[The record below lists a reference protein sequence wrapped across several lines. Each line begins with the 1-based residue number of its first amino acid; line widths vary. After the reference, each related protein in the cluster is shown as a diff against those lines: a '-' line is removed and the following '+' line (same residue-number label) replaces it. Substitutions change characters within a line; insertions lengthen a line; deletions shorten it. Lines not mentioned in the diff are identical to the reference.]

1 MKIATITIFCNEEF
15 RLNNWKELY
24 NEYKDD
30 VALHVIVNNGCSGDT
45 KILQDNFPN
54 SLVIESK
61 TNNMM
66 ASYNLALTEILRDPE
81 INAIMQICNDIRLEK
96 GGLRK
101 LYDFLYSKENYA
113 MVSPVLLMKNSEI
126 IDSYGA
132 DINKWTLA
140 YTHKYSGM
148 KLSSVDEDVIV
159 CKGLPAG
166 VFLAKRNCYVK
177 YGFQDEGICMY
188 ADEVDMSINAH
199 KFGYTFATTKTIKS
213 WHQHIYSPNKV
224 TRSVSA
230 YYFMGRN
237 HIYIAQKRCNILVY
251 CFTTLDR
258 LRHYCISMMVSLFH
272 KDGRIR
278 RENASYFL
286 QGISDAVM
294 NREPK
299 F

>member
-30 VALHVIVNNGCSGDT
+30 VALHVIVNNGCSDDT

-126 IDSYGA
+126 IE
-132 DINKWTLA
+132 
-140 YTHKYSGM
+140 
-148 KLSSVDEDVIV
+148 LS
-159 CKGLPAG
+159 
-166 VFLAKRNCYVK
+166 
-177 YGFQDEGICMY
+177 
-188 ADEVDMSINAH
+188 
-199 KFGYTFATTKTIKS
+199 
-213 WHQHIYSPNKV
+213 
-224 TRSVSA
+224 
-230 YYFMGRN
+230 
-237 HIYIAQKRCNILVY
+237 
-251 CFTTLDR
+251 
-258 LRHYCISMMVSLFH
+258 
-272 KDGRIR
+272 
-278 RENASYFL
+278 
-286 QGISDAVM
+286 
-294 NREPK
+294 
-299 F
+299 